1 MVSPAIRQRA
11 AYLLATS
18 AVIGLGLAVRHPG
31 MGLPWPVAKYGGSL
45 LWGAMVYCLAGAAV
59 PEQALRW
66 RAAAAALSAVAVEC
80 LRLYH
85 APWLDAF
92 RATPAGA
99 LLLGRVFS
107 PWNVAAYWAGIGL
120 AAALSA
126 IWLRRARLRRGGAAS
141 QGRP

>member
-11 AYLLATS
+11 AYLLATA

-31 MGLPWPVAKYGGSL
+31 LGLPWPVAKYGGSL
-45 LWGAMVYCLAGAAV
+45 LWGAMVYCLAGVAMPAWA
-59 PEQALRW
+59 PQW
-66 RAAAAALSAVAVEC
+66 RAAAVALLAVAVEC

-85 APWLDAF
+85 TPWLDAF
-92 RATPAGA
+92 RASRAGA

-107 PWNVAAYWAGIGL
+107 PWNIAAYWAGIGL

-126 IWLRRARLRRGGAAS
+126 IWLRRALPRRS
-141 QGRP
+141 GRKPMRR